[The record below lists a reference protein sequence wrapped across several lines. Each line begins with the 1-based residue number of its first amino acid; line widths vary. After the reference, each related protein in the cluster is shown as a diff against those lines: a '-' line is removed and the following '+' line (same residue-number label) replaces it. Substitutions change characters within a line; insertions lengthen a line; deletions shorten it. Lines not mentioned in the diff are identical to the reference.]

1 MRAPE
6 LVDGLA
12 RPSDEAGPSDG
23 ATPTD
28 GAAPTDGR
36 PRDAG
41 SVGPVGR
48 DVATPGDAL
57 LRWWARIERLPT
69 WCFLAWVA
77 ALLIAR
83 SGVSWS
89 GFDELLR
96 FGREFPRPGTTFRSN
111 AVLGPAFSWLT
122 RADSP
127 TRWLV
132 LHGVVT
138 AAWFAAVVVLLRRAV
153 GSARQWRV
161 AVVWLSFVSSTT
173 SLLRHLGAYDVF
185 TLWGAALVALGGA
198 TWTSIVGGALM
209 GATNAEQGLLALCCG
224 ALVHWALPRVDGP
237 GDTSA
242 RSRVDE
248 RSTLAVIGPALGGL
262 VVARLV
268 VLVWFGQ
275 LGAEVQGRSQAF
287 GELLRDALTNAS
299 SLGGTGAYS
308 WLGAGWVLVL
318 VTLWY
323 LRHHP
328 FRWVAVACGVVL
340 VPAAATVTTLDGSR
354 VFCAVSAVALLVLL
368 VRVVP
373 RVEHPDGSWMLRGA
387 AALMLVGLLV
397 PAINTTYRGG
407 IRIPWRFFLG

>member
-1 MRAPE
+1 MHAPE
-6 LVDGLA
+6 LI
-12 RPSDEAGPSDG
+12 DEVSR
-23 ATPTD
+23 PTD
-28 GAAPTDGR
+28 EEG
-36 PRDAG
+36 RDAG
-41 SVGPVGR
+41 SLRSGDRV
-48 DVATPGDAL
+48 VATPGDAL
-57 LRWWARIERLPT
+57 LRWWSRIEGLPT

-96 FGREFPRPGTTFRSN
+96 FGREFPHPGTTFRSN

-138 AAWFAAVVVLLRRAV
+138 AGWFSTVVVLLRRAV

-173 SLLRHLGAYDVF
+173 SLLRHVGSYDVF
-185 TLWGAALVALGGA
+185 TLWGAALVALGGT
-198 TWTSIVGGALM
+198 TWTSVLGGALL
-209 GATNAEQGLLALCCG
+209 GATNAEQGVLALICG
-224 ALVHWALPRVDGP
+224 ALVHRALPRVDGP
-237 GDTSA
+237 VDPLA
-242 RSRVDE
+242 RARIE
-248 RSTLAVIGPALGGL
+248 WRSTLAVIAPALGGL
-262 VVARLV
+262 VAARLA

-287 GELLRDALTNAS
+287 GELLHDALMNAG

-308 WLGAGWVLVL
+308 WLAGGWVLVL

-328 FRWVAVACGVVL
+328 LRWVAVACGVVL

-354 VFCAVSAVALLVLL
+354 VFGAVGAIALLVLL

-373 RVEHPDGSWMLRGA
+373 RVERPDGTWLLQGA
-387 AALMLVGLLV
+387 AALMLFGLLL

-407 IRIPWRFFLG
+407 IRIPWRFLLV

>member
-6 LVDGLA
+6 LVDELVG
-12 RPSDEAGPSDG
+12 RPDEAGPSDER
-23 ATPTD
+23 ARD
-28 GAAPTDGR
+28 G
-36 PRDAG
+36 DA
-41 SVGPVGR
+41 
-48 DVATPGDAL
+48 ATPGDAL
-57 LRWWARIERLPT
+57 LRWWARIEGLPT

-111 AVLGPAFSWLT
+111 AVLGPALSWLT
-122 RADSP
+122 RADTP

-138 AAWFAAVVVLLRRAV
+138 AAWFATVVVLLRRAV

-198 TWTSIVGGALM
+198 TWTSVVGGALM
-209 GATNAEQGLLALCCG
+209 GATNAEQGILALCCG
-224 ALVHWALPRVDGP
+224 ALVHRALPRVDAP
-237 GDTSA
+237 AEPA
-242 RSRVDE
+242 RSRVDR

-275 LGAEVQGRSQAF
+275 LGAQVEGRAQAF
-287 GELLRDALTNAS
+287 GELVRAALTNAS

-328 FRWVAVACGVVL
+328 LRWVAVACGVVL

-354 VFCAVSAVALLVLL
+354 VFCAVSAVALLVLM
-368 VRVVP
+368 VRIVP
-373 RVEHPDGSWMLRGA
+373 RVERPDGAWMLRGA
-387 AALMLVGLLV
+387 AALLLVGLLV